1 MRVVFNTITLR
12 NFASFAGT
20 HDFRLNRAPG
30 LYFITGKNNVEPSLT
45 TNGCGKSTLFNSL
58 YWVLTGKTLRQQR
71 PGGSVESWYNKETV
85 SVILGLTIDDESYT
99 IVRTRKP
106 NSLTVNG
113 TVVEQIEIDKLIRL
127 NEDTLKRTI
136 IVGQF
141 VPLFLELKAE
151 QQSALFSE
159 VLGLDLWLKAAETA
173 SSKAKTLEQQKL
185 SLELK
190 KSSASGRSS
199 QLKLQFETEVEREG
213 LFESEKAS
221 KLAELEGEIAE
232 LGAEL
237 SIATEA
243 FQAACDAGNS
253 RSLHGPADDALA
265 GQRALHAKSET
276 LARSIATE
284 LRIADNTQASLE
296 KRLARYQSSNSKCPE
311 CGQLVDQQHILTKT
325 NDLLFE
331 LGQHADILTKLRRD
345 FAAAKSD
352 VEASFDELAEL
363 ERVYQSER
371 GKFQAQQRTLY
382 EAKSRVT
389 AAKLVLDNATRE
401 HDQLKDATNPYTKTC
416 EKLAK
421 EYCALEDQIE
431 ELGSEIDAAIE
442 LANTYRLWTTAY
454 KEIRLNL
461 IDETLAELEVVSNRH
476 IEVLGLENWRI
487 EFRTERENKSGT
499 VSHTFTTLIYPSGQS
514 APIAFES
521 YSGGESQRLQLAV
534 TAALSEI
541 LLSRAS
547 IDTNIE
553 IYDESSKALS
563 REGIV
568 DLLECLKERAVE
580 LDRSIYFV
588 DHTMLESGFFDSIIM
603 IEKNPNSGSKI
614 LQL

>member
-1 MRVVFNTITLR
+1 MRVVFHTIALR
-12 NFASFAGT
+12 NFASFAGM
-20 HDFRLNRAPG
+20 HEFKLDRGPG
-30 LYFITGKNNVEPSLT
+30 LYFITGKNNVELSLT

-71 PGGSVESWYNKETV
+71 PGASIESWYDKGTV
-85 SVILGLTIDDESYT
+85 SVTLELTIDDEPYT
-99 IVRTRKP
+99 ISRTRKP

-113 TVVEQIEIDKLIRL
+113 TVAEQIKIDKLIRL

-159 VLGLDLWLKAAETA
+159 VLGLDLWLKAADTA
-173 SSKAKTLEQQKL
+173 TSKAKRLEQEQA

-190 KSSASGRSS
+190 RSGAKGRAF
-199 QLKLQFETEVEREG
+199 QLKLQFENEVEREG
-213 LFESEKAS
+213 LFDAQKIS
-221 KLAELEGEIAE
+221 KLAELESSIAE
-232 LGAEL
+232 LSTEL

-243 FQAACDAGNS
+243 FQAACGTGNS
-253 RSLHGPADDALA
+253 RSLRGPAEDALA

-276 LARSIATE
+276 LARSVATE
-284 LRIADNTQASLE
+284 LRIADNTQANLE
-296 KRLARYQSSNSKCPE
+296 KRLARYQSSNNKCPE

-325 NDLLFE
+325 NAVLFE
-331 LGQHADILTKLRRD
+331 ISQHAEILIKLRSD
-345 FAAAKSD
+345 FNTAKNNVD
-352 VEASFDELAEL
+352 ASFDELMEL
-363 ERVYQSER
+363 ERVYQSQREA
-371 GKFQAQQRTLY
+371 FLDQQATHY
-382 EAKSRVT
+382 EAKNRVAT
-389 AAKLVLDNATRE
+389 AKLKLDNATRE
-401 HDQLKDATNPYTKTC
+401 FDRLKDAANPYTQTC
-416 EKLAK
+416 ETLAK
-421 EYCALEDQIE
+421 EYFLLEEQIL
-431 ELGSEIDAAIE
+431 ELGSEIDAAVE

-461 IDETLAELEVVSNRH
+461 IDETLAELELASNRH

-487 EFRTERENKSGT
+487 EFKTERENKSGT

-568 DLLECLKERAVE
+568 DLLECLKERAYE
-580 LDRSIYFV
+580 LGRSIYFV
-588 DHTMLESGFFDSIIM
+588 DHTMLESGFFDSIIT
-603 IEKNPNSGSKI
+603 IEKNPGHGSRI
-614 LQL
+614 LV

>member
-1 MRVVFNTITLR
+1 VRVVFHTIALR
-12 NFASFAGT
+12 NFASFAGM
-20 HDFRLNRAPG
+20 HEFKLDRGPG
-30 LYFITGKNNVEPSLT
+30 LYFITGKNNVELSLT

-71 PGGSVESWYNKETV
+71 PGASIESWYDKGTV
-85 SVILGLTIDDESYT
+85 SVTLELTIDDEPYT
-99 IVRTRKP
+99 IARTRKP

-113 TVVEQIEIDKLIRL
+113 TVAEQIKIDKLIRL

-159 VLGLDLWLKAAETA
+159 VLGLDLWLKAADTA
-173 SSKAKTLEQQKL
+173 TSKAKRLEQEQA

-190 KSSASGRSS
+190 RSGAKGRAF
-199 QLKLQFETEVEREG
+199 QLKLQFENEVEREG
-213 LFESEKAS
+213 LFDAQKIS
-221 KLAELEGEIAE
+221 KLAELESSIAE
-232 LGAEL
+232 LSTEL

-243 FQAACDAGNS
+243 FQAACGTGNS
-253 RSLHGPADDALA
+253 RSLRGPAEDALA

-284 LRIADNTQASLE
+284 LRIADNTQANLE
-296 KRLARYQSSNSKCPE
+296 KRLARYQSSNNKCPE
-311 CGQLVDQQHILTKT
+311 CGQLVDQQHILTKI
-325 NDLLFE
+325 NAVLFE
-331 LGQHADILTKLRRD
+331 IGQHAEILIKLRSD
-345 FAAAKSD
+345 FNTAKNNVD
-352 VEASFDELAEL
+352 ASFDELMEL
-363 ERVYQSER
+363 ERVYQSQREA
-371 GKFQAQQRTLY
+371 FLDQQATHY
-382 EAKSRVT
+382 EAKNRVAT
-389 AAKLVLDNATRE
+389 AKLKLDNATRE
-401 HDQLKDATNPYTKTC
+401 FDRLKDAANPYTQTC
-416 EKLAK
+416 ETLAK
-421 EYCALEDQIE
+421 EYCLLEEQIS
-431 ELGSEIDAAIE
+431 ELGSEIDAAVE

-461 IDETLAELEVVSNRH
+461 IDETLAELELASNRH
-476 IEVLGLENWRI
+476 IEILGLENWRI
-487 EFRTERENKSGT
+487 EFKTERENKSGT

-568 DLLECLKERAVE
+568 DLLECLKERAYE
-580 LDRSIYFV
+580 LGRSIYFV
-588 DHTMLESGFFDSIIM
+588 DHTMLESGFFDSIIT
-603 IEKNPNSGSKI
+603 IEKNPGHGSRI
-614 LQL
+614 LV